1 VAPDDLELIG
11 EHVGPGYGAAT
22 PEAQAAVTSAEE
34 AGLRLETTYTGK
46 CFAALR
52 ARAEAGRLGTGP
64 VLFWNTYNAVDVEA
78 SAPRP
83 LDAKRLPPPLQRR
96 LG

>member
-1 VAPDDLELIG
+1 VA
-11 EHVGPGYGAAT
+11 
-22 PEAQAAVTSAEE
+22 SAEE

-52 ARAEAGRLGTGP
+52 ARAEAGQLGGGP
-64 VLFWNTYNAVDVEA
+64 VLFWNTYNAVDVEV

-83 LDAKRLPPPLQRR
+83 LDAERLPPPLKRR